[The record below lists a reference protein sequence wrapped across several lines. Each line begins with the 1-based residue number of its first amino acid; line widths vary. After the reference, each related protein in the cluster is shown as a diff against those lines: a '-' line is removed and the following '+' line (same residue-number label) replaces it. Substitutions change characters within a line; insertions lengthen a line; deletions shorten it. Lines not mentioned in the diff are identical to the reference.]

1 VSALCTIY
9 KLDTTL
15 SDTLGLAGSSQAAR
29 PGGATAGGSDPAVT
43 GGVTEGHLAS
53 QHMEHATPGGA
64 RAPKWL
70 LETLSLSLSL
80 SIPTFA
86 TLANACSAF
95 GPALHTN
102 ALRPQTAGKDERR
115 GRAPLT

>member
-1 VSALCTIY
+1 M
-9 KLDTTL
+9 
-15 SDTLGLAGSSQAAR
+15 R
-29 PGGATAGGSDPAVT
+29 
-43 GGVTEGHLAS
+43 HR
-53 QHMEHATPGGA
+53 GGA

-70 LETLSLSLSL
+70 LETLSLSLS
-80 SIPTFA
+80 IPTFA
-86 TLANACSAF
+86 TLATACSAF